1 MSSTSDYVSSWARA
15 WCGCGAGGDGETL
28 HRELAT
34 RYAEPHRK
42 YHTTQHLA
50 ECLTAFESVKHLPPH
65 PAEVELA
72 LWFHDAIYD
81 VKRSDNEARSAEW
94 AKSALLEGG
103 AAAEVAE
110 RVHALIMATRHDAA
124 PTTPDEK
131 VLIDIDLSILG
142 AGEARFAEYERQIR
156 EEYGFVPDLVFK
168 VKRRRIL
175 LSFLQ
180 RPAIFSTRHFHDCI
194 ESAARTNLAR
204 AIG

>member
-1 MSSTSDYVSSWARA
+1 VDVGFGGSWLRG
-15 WCGCGAGGDGETL
+15 WKGCGTRGGGEEL
-28 HRELAT
+28 HRELLT

-81 VKRSDNEARSAEW
+81 VKRPDNEARSAEW
-94 AKSALLEGG
+94 AKAALLEGG

-110 RVHALIMATRHDAA
+110 RVHILIMATRHDAA
-124 PTTPDEK
+124 PATADEQ

-156 EEYGFVPDLVFK
+156 EEYRFVPDLLFK
-168 VKRRRIL
+168 AKRREIL
-175 LSFLQ
+175 LSFLE
-180 RPAIFSTRHFHDCI
+180 RPAIFSTRHFHDCF
-194 ESAARTNLAR
+194 ETAARTNLAR